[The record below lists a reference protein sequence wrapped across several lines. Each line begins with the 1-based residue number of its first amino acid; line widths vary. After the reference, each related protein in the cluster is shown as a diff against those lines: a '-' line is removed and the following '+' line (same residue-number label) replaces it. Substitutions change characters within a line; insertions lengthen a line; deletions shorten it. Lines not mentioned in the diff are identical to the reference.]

1 VIKRAQQHIVS
12 SAFENDIHYK
22 NKMTSMLHSAFASV
36 SSWLNDEAQD
46 EGSYKFFCNDAQL
59 IELIL
64 EKAQE
69 KNDCVDVEQK
79 TEEINTSPRH
89 KKCPSPSLLKSSR
102 ILPHYEENVLTEK
115 LLRERAQS
123 GELGVR
129 VGDGTLSLELI
140 PEGTEGYGE
149 LLLLKVDDASAGTVR
164 KLAEIP
170 EYCSTILAICFD
182 CSKEDIQKLEDA
194 VRGPSFSWKLCPVLK
209 KQGESED
216 EQTIP
221 RALSDQDFEAF
232 VAIARATVVL
242 HVLQAAGF

>member
-1 VIKRAQQHIVS
+1 
-12 SAFENDIHYK
+12 
-22 NKMTSMLHSAFASV
+22 MTSVLHSAFASV
-36 SSWLNDEAQD
+36 SSWLNDETQD

-69 KNDCVDVEQK
+69 KDDCVDVEQK

-129 VGDGTLSLELI
+129 VGDGVLSLELI
-140 PEGTEGYGE
+140 PEGTIAGFGE
-149 LLLLKVDDASAGTVR
+149 LLLIKVNDASAGTLR

-170 EYCSTILAICFD
+170 EYCSTILAICFN
-182 CSKEDIQKLEDA
+182 CSKEDMEKLEEA
-194 VRGPSFSWKLCPVLK
+194 VRGPSFSWKLGSMK
-209 KQGESED
+209 TDNE
-216 EQTIP
+216 EQAP
-221 RALSDQDFEAF
+221 PKALSDHDFEAF

-242 HVLQAAGF
+242 HVIQAAGF